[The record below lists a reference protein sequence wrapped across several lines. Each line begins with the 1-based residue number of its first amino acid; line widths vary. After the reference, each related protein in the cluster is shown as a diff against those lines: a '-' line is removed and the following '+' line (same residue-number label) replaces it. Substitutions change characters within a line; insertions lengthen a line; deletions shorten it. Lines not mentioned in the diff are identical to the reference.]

1 MADLRDMKQNAS
13 GDLVINDGKM
23 ETVSGQEELA
33 QCIRTIISNQLG
45 DAPLAPELGMD
56 YENLLGEDFNEAFA
70 QSDFEDAIL
79 DQEPRVVAITDTEFS
94 LDHKTRILSITL
106 TMTVDMNQTENE
118 DNYEEIEQEV
128 TLDGGY

>member
-1 MADLRDMKQNAS
+1 
-13 GDLVINDGKM
+13 
-23 ETVSGQEELA
+23 
-33 QCIRTIISNQLG
+33 
-45 DAPLAPELGMD
+45 
-56 YENLLGEDFNEAFA
+56 
-70 QSDFEDAIL
+70 L

>member
-1 MADLRDMKQNAS
+1 MELRDLKQDEN
-13 GDLVINDGKM
+13 GDLIIENGEM
-23 ETVSGQEELA
+23 QTVTSKEELA
-33 QCIRTIISNQLG
+33 QGIRTIISNQLG
-45 DAPLAPELGMD
+45 DASLEPDLGMD
-56 YENLLGEDFNEAFA
+56 YENLIGEGFNEAFA
-70 QSDFEDAIL
+70 QADFEDAIL
-79 DQEPRVVAITDTEFS
+79 EQEPRVVAITDTEFS

>member
-1 MADLRDMKQNAS
+1 MELRDLKQDEN
-13 GDLVINDGKM
+13 GDLIIENGEM
-23 ETVSGQEELA
+23 QTVTSKEELA
-33 QCIRTIISNQLG
+33 QGIRTIISNQLG
-45 DAPLAPELGMD
+45 DASLEPDLGMD
-56 YENLLGEDFNEAFA
+56 YENLIGEGFNEAFA
-70 QSDFEDAIL
+70 QADFEDAIL
-79 DQEPRVVAITDTEFS
+79 EQDPRVVAITDTEFS

>member
-1 MADLRDMKQNAS
+1 MKQNAS
-13 GDLVINDGKM
+13 GDLVINDGQM
-23 ETVSGQEELA
+23 ETVSGQEELT

>member
-13 GDLVINDGKM
+13 GDLVINDGQM
-23 ETVSGQEELA
+23 ETVSGQEELT

>member
-1 MADLRDMKQNAS
+1 MELRDLKQDEN
-13 GDLVINDGKM
+13 GDLIIENGEM
-23 ETVSGQEELA
+23 QTVTSKEELA
-33 QCIRTIISNQLG
+33 QGIRAIISNQLG
-45 DAPLAPELGMD
+45 DASLEPDLGMD
-56 YENLLGEDFNEAFA
+56 YENLIGEGFNEAFA
-70 QSDFEDAIL
+70 QADFEDAIL
-79 DQEPRVVAITDTEFS
+79 EQEPRVVAITDTEFS

>member
-1 MADLRDMKQNAS
+1 MAALRDMKQNAS
-13 GDLVINDGKM
+13 GDLVINDGQM
-23 ETVSGQEELA
+23 ETVSGQEELT